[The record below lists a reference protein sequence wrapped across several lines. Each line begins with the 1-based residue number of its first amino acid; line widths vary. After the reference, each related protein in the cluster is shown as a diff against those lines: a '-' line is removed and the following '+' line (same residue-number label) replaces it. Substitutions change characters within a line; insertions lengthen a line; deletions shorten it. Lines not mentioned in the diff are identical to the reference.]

1 MSEQALKLY
10 ALLIGIDGYKPNP
23 IFKHLKGA
31 VRDINLVADFLQK
44 SLHLN
49 PDHLYKLTS
58 PNPALGVASNDPLP
72 TYENIVN
79 TFEKLTAIAQPND
92 QVYIHYSGH
101 GAQIATIYPE
111 LKGQGQYDEG
121 IAPTDLGMEGRYLRD
136 VELAT
141 LLKRMTD
148 KGLVVTVVFD
158 CCNSGGATRG
168 DCEIRGAES
177 PDTTPRSQDS
187 LVASRE
193 DLMQTWRSLTDGTQ
207 TNTLLPQS
215 RDYVFLAACRPSEFA
230 YEYAVNRQERHGA
243 LTYWMVD
250 TLSNTP
256 TGMTYRSLYNRIN
269 AKIQSQFLQRQL
281 PMLMGDSNR
290 QVFGLDQLPGRYAVT
305 VLDADAAKNQVRL
318 SAGLAQGLSRG
329 TQFAVYGLG
338 TTEFS
343 NQNQIALVEVSLVR
357 SSDAFA
363 QLVMSEDGGTGQ
375 PISSIE
381 PGAPAIMVSAPVE
394 LVRKVRLF
402 EKTVGDGEA
411 ELPAELAGQQRSHL
425 DAIRQAMQK
434 NGWVNEL
441 APEETEEAHYQ
452 VAIAAQA
459 SEGIAPGGTY
469 EICAVGRPIE
479 NLRPPLN
486 VNDAASAEGV
496 VKRLVHLA
504 KYEAVKALDNPRS
517 NLANYLE
524 VELLRQNGWQPGMQI
539 EAIPFDDPS
548 NITVQEGE
556 YVFLRIKNIYQ
567 KPLNVAILDLEPTW
581 EISQIPVIG
590 LESSMYSFQRN
601 EEQILP
607 LGLQLPQM
615 AGYEQATEIVKVF
628 ATLGSADFDW
638 LTLPSL
644 DEVIAPRGATRGIKS
659 ALGNLLEAIGGDA
672 DSKPA
677 MTRAAV
683 RVSDPNQ
690 EWVTKQVVVTVT
702 R

>member
-1 MSEQALKLY
+1 MSEQVLY
-10 ALLIGIDGYKPNP
+10 ALLIGIDGYNPNP

-58 PNPALGVASNDPLP
+58 PNPDLGVASSDPLP

-92 QVYIHYSGH
+92 QIYIHYSGH

-121 IAPTDLGMEGRYLRD
+121 IAPMDLGKEGRYLRD

-177 PDTTPRSQDS
+177 PDTTVRSQDS
-187 LVASRE
+187 LVSSRD
-193 DLMQTWRSLTDGTQ
+193 DLMQTWRSLTNGTP
-207 TNTLLPQS
+207 TDSLLPQS

-230 YEYAVNRQERHGA
+230 YEYAVNRQDRHGA
-243 LTYWMVD
+243 LTYWMID
-250 TLSNTP
+250 TLNNTP
-256 TGMTYRSLYNRIN
+256 TGLTYRSLYNRIN
-269 AKIQSQFLQRQL
+269 AKIQSKFLQRQL

-305 VLDADAAKNQVRL
+305 VLDVDAPKNQVRL

-329 TQFAVYGLG
+329 TQFAVYSLG
-338 TTEFS
+338 TTDFS
-343 NQNQIALVEVSLVR
+343 NQNQIALVEVSIVR

-375 PISSIE
+375 PISQIE
-381 PGAPAIMVSAPVE
+381 PGAAAILVSAPVE

-402 EKTVGDGEA
+402 EKTVGAGEA
-411 ELPAELAGQQRSHL
+411 ELSAELASQQRSHL
-425 DAIRQAMQK
+425 DTIRQAMQK
-434 NGWVNEL
+434 NGWVKEL
-441 APEETEEAHYQ
+441 TPEETEEAHYQ
-452 VAIAAQA
+452 VAVTRD
-459 SEGIAPGGTY
+459 GTY
-469 EICAVGRPIE
+469 EICAMGRPIE
-479 NLRPPLN
+479 NLRPLLSI
-486 VNDAASAEGV
+486 DDIQSAEAV

-517 NLANYLE
+517 NLASYLE
-524 VELLRQNGWQPGMQI
+524 VELLKQDGWQPGMQI
-539 EAIPFDDPS
+539 EAVPFDDSS
-548 NITVQEGE
+548 NITVHEGE
-556 YVFLRIKNIYQ
+556 YVFLRIKNTYQ

-581 EISQIPVIG
+581 EISQIPVMG

-607 LGLQLPQM
+607 LGLQLPQT

-628 ATLGSADFDW
+628 AALGSADFEW

-644 DEVIAPRGATRGIKS
+644 DEVIAPRAATRGIKS

-672 DSKPA
+672 ESKPA

-690 EWVTKQVVVTVT
+690 EWVTKQVTVT
-702 R
+702 ITR

>member
-1 MSEQALKLY
+1 MSEQALNLY
-10 ALLIGIDGYKPNP
+10 ALLIGIDGYNPNP

-58 PNPALGVASNDPLP
+58 PNPDFGIASSDLLP
-72 TYENIVN
+72 TYKNIVN
-79 TFEKLTAIAQPND
+79 TFDKVCAIAQPND
-92 QVYIHYSGH
+92 QIYIHYSGH
-101 GAQIATIYPE
+101 GAQVATIYPE
-111 LKGQGQYDEG
+111 LKGQGQYDEA
-121 IAPTDLGMEGRYLRD
+121 IAPMDLGMEGRYLRD

-177 PDTTPRSQDS
+177 PDTTVRSHNS
-187 LVASRE
+187 LVSSRD
-193 DLMQTWRSLTDGTQ
+193 DLMQTWRALTDGSL

-243 LTYWMVD
+243 LTYWMID
-250 TLSNTP
+250 TLNNTP
-256 TGMTYRSLYNRIN
+256 TGLTYRSLYNRIN
-269 AKIQSQFLQRQL
+269 AKIQSQFLQRQI

-305 VLDADAAKNQVRL
+305 VLDVDANNQVRL

-329 TQFAVYGLG
+329 TQFAVYELG

-363 QLVMSEDGGTGQ
+363 QLVMSEDGGTEQ
-375 PISSIE
+375 PISKIE
-381 PGAPAIMVSAPVE
+381 AGAPAILVSAPVE

-402 EKTVGDGEA
+402 EKTVGTGEA
-411 ELPAELAGQQRSHL
+411 ELSVELASQQRSHL

-434 NGWVNEL
+434 NGWVQEIT
-441 APEETEEAHYQ
+441 AEDTGEAHYQ
-452 VAIAAQA
+452 VAVGRD
-459 SEGIAPGGTY
+459 ETY
-469 EICAVGRPIE
+469 EICAMGHPID
-479 NLRPPLN
+479 NLRPLLS
-486 VNDAASAEGV
+486 VDDAQSAEAV

-504 KYEAVKALDNPRS
+504 KYETVKALDNPRS
-517 NLANYLE
+517 NLLNYLE
-524 VELLRQNGWQPGMQI
+524 VELLQQDGWQPGMRI
-539 EAIPFDDPS
+539 EAVPFDDPS
-548 NITVQEGE
+548 NIAVQEGE
-556 YVFLRIKNIYQ
+556 YVFLRIKNTYQ

-581 EISQIPVIG
+581 ESSLIPVIG

-601 EEQILP
+601 EEQIIP
-607 LGLQLPQM
+607 LGLQLPQI
-615 AGYEQATEIVKVF
+615 AGYEQATETVKVF
-628 ATLGSADFDW
+628 ATLGSADFEW

-644 DEVIAPRGATRGIKS
+644 DEVIAPRAATRGIKS

-672 DSKPA
+672 ESQPA

-690 EWVTKQVVVTVT
+690 EWVTKQVTVRVT